1 METRDCQ
8 KYEQDR
14 EGKMGNVKGK
24 LCFPGR
30 FFKEPGF
37 YSCSHAKNN
46 NSLLLHTCLPWETN
60 THLGLFLSNKVTS
73 SENLNCMGL
82 NWEL

>member
-8 KYEQDR
+8 KYERDR

-60 THLGLFLSNKVTS
+60 THLGLFLSNRVTS

-82 NWEL
+82 N